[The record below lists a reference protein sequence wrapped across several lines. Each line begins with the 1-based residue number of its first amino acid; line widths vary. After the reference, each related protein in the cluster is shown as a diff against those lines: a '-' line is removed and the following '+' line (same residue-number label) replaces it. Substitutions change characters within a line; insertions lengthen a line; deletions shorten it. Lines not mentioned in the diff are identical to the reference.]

1 MFDETNRPTARIGR
15 RIGSDIRISLPAE
28 NEDRHHCRCFK
39 ATEELASAKQ
49 KLEKVGFKPQ
59 IFEDDHGQVF
69 GLALRLEEYQQIH
82 IKFMSDGEIEAEIE
96 PPPSYPGAHLN
107 SEYCYSAHQEL
118 EQVLQYAKISYGRK
132 RLTPITCI
140 RREIKKPEKPTHIGT
155 IVLGVALAIAFVGV
169 FVAIAKG
176 SRG

>member
-1 MFDETNRPTARIGR
+1 MIDEKNRPTARIGR
-15 RIGSDIRISLPAE
+15 RIGSDIITSLPE
-28 NEDRHHCRCFK
+28 EKEDRHHCHCFR
-39 ATEELASAKQ
+39 ATEELAAAKQ

-82 IKFMSDGEIEAEIE
+82 IKFMADGAIEAEIE

-107 SEYCYSAHQEL
+107 PEYCYSAHQEL
-118 EQVLQYAKISYGRK
+118 EQVLQYAGIIYTRK

-140 RREIKKPEKPTHIGT
+140 RRVIKKPENPTHIGT
-155 IVLGVALAIAFVGV
+155 IIVSAVFAVVIGAAVISLARS
-169 FVAIAKG
+169 KG
-176 SRG
+176 